1 MFQLD
6 DNFLQEIGL
15 ADLPEEQRQ
24 PFLEHIYSQLEMRVG
39 TRLSDGLSDEQLGEF
54 EAFIDRNEEAVM
66 RWVGMYA
73 PNYAADEAYA
83 KLQASAP
90 QGTSQLVILAEY
102 ASLKW
107 LGMNRPDYRDVVK
120 QVLDEIKTEVIANR
134 DAILGR

>member
-15 ADLPEEQRQ
+15 ANLPEEQKQ

-54 EAFIDRNEEAVM
+54 EAFIDRNEEAVR
-66 RWVGMYA
+66 RWIGMYT
-73 PNYAADEAYA
+73 PNYTTDEAYT
-83 KLQASAP
+83 KLQESAP

-107 LGMNRPDYRDVVK
+107 LSLNRPDYRDVVK
-120 QVLDEIKTEVIANR
+120 QVLDEIKTEVVANR
-134 DAILGR
+134 DAILGQ